1 MIRGTGPGIRS
12 RNRVC
17 GVEEIKARRRQQ
29 ERALRKA
36 RKEKQL
42 VSKRLPRGLQGDGEE
57 MEIRETS
64 VTQEEVLQLYQ
75 RIQHG
80 SDDRLAALRSL
91 HQVLQLKEAQQM
103 FVRFENSIRV
113 LIGLFTSNLAS
124 VQLKAA
130 QCLLELSHSDDPS
143 ISLVCLPATPYLL
156 TYLSGQSAKFT
167 ELCLYILGNLAAE
180 NEAVR
185 NQLLLQGVIQ
195 ALAICLQSPHGAVV
209 EAAAY
214 SLSQMLQAKEAG
226 EKIIP
231 SAVLEANLTPHLIR
245 LLDLDSEFGMQTAVE
260 CAWCLHYIVSSGVN
274 CECMISQNLIRQ
286 AVILLIALGK
296 AIESGITTDG
306 VELLIYPVARCLGNL
321 IVSNG
326 PARSKVQPHASDV
339 LRALSTF
346 TSRFLQSRPFVTREC
361 LWLLNNLTA
370 GDEQFCSAIFHLN
383 LVPVFLQ
390 LIPFSGGINTL
401 VLMLL
406 GNIAEMGPEYCEKLQ
421 QQTDIF
427 PALCTTLRTADPEV
441 VRLTLEVL
449 NLILSHCQQACVSFA
464 NQSGISALE
473 AIQYNSNEEI
483 RVRANYLM
491 DRYFTHKAP
500 RCLEM
505 GKFLNLSISFPFWLI
520 LDF

>member
-1 MIRGTGPGIRS
+1 MIRGRGAQMRS
-12 RNRVC
+12 RNRAC

-29 ERALRKA
+29 ERDLRKA

-57 MEIRETS
+57 MEIRETLI
-64 VTQEEVLQLYQ
+64 TQEEVLQLYR

-91 HQVLQLKEAQQM
+91 RQVLQLKKSQQM
-103 FVRFENSIRV
+103 FVGFENSIHV
-113 LIGLFTSNLAS
+113 LIGLFTSNLAV
-124 VQLKAA
+124 VQLEAA

-180 NEAVR
+180 NETVR
-185 NQLLLQGVIQ
+185 NQLLVQGVIQ

-231 SAVLEANLTPHLIR
+231 AVLEANLTPHLIR
-245 LLDLDSEFGMQTAVE
+245 LLDVDSEFGMQTAVE

-274 CECMISQNLIRQ
+274 SECMISQGLVCQ
-286 AVILLIALGK
+286 AVILLIALGR
-296 AIESGITTDG
+296 AIESGTTTDG

-321 IVSNG
+321 IASNG
-326 PARSKVQPHASDV
+326 TARSKVLVHDGDL

-346 TSRFLQSRPFVTREC
+346 VSGFLQSRPFVTREC

-370 GDEQFCSAIFHLN
+370 GDEQFCSTIFCLN
-383 LVPVFLQ
+383 LLPAFLQ

-406 GNIAEMGPEYCEKLQ
+406 GNIAEMGLECCEKLR

-427 PALCTTLRTADPEV
+427 PALCTTLRTADPEA
-441 VRLTLEVL
+441 VRLALEVL
-449 NLILSHCQQACVSFA
+449 NRILSHCQQACVLFA
-464 NQSGISALE
+464 NQGGIAALE
-473 AIQYNSNEEI
+473 VIQYNSNEEI
-483 RVRANYLM
+483 RVRANFLM
-491 DRYFTHKAP
+491 DRYFADKAV
-500 RCLEM
+500 
-505 GKFLNLSISFPFWLI
+505 
-520 LDF
+520 

>member
-1 MIRGTGPGIRS
+1 
-12 RNRVC
+12 
-17 GVEEIKARRRQQ
+17 
-29 ERALRKA
+29 LRKA

-57 MEIRETS
+57 MEIRETLI
-64 VTQEEVLQLYQ
+64 TQEEVLQLYR

-91 HQVLQLKEAQQM
+91 RQVLQLKKSQQM
-103 FVRFENSIRV
+103 FVRFENSIHV
-113 LIGLFTSNLAS
+113 LIGLFTSSLAV
-124 VQLKAA
+124 VQLEAA

-185 NQLLLQGVIQ
+185 KQLLVQGVIQ

-226 EKIIP
+226 EKIVP
-231 SAVLEANLTPHLIR
+231 
-245 LLDLDSEFGMQTAVE
+245 
-260 CAWCLHYIVSSGVN
+260 GVN
-274 CECMISQNLIRQ
+274 SECMISQGLVRQ
-286 AVILLIALGK
+286 AVILLIALGR
-296 AIESGITTDG
+296 AIESGTTDG

-321 IVSNG
+321 IGSNG
-326 PARSKVQPHASDV
+326 PARTTVQAHDGDL

-346 TSRFLQSRPFVTREC
+346 VSGFLQSRPFVTREC
-361 LWLLNNLTA
+361 LWLLNNLT
-370 GDEQFCSAIFHLN
+370 GESR
-383 LVPVFLQ
+383 P
-390 LIPFSGGINTL
+390 

-406 GNIAEMGPEYCEKLQ
+406 GNIAEMGLECCEKLRQ
-421 QQTDIF
+421 QADIF

-441 VRLTLEVL
+441 VRLALEVL
-449 NLILSHCQQACVSFA
+449 NRILSHCQQACVLFA
-464 NQSGISALE
+464 NQSGIAALE

-483 RVRANYLM
+483 RVRANFLM
-491 DRYFTHKAP
+491 DRYFADKA
-500 RCLEM
+500 
-505 GKFLNLSISFPFWLI
+505 I
-520 LDF
+520 

>member
-1 MIRGTGPGIRS
+1 MIRGRGAEVRS
-12 RNRVC
+12 RNRAC

-64 VTQEEVLQLYQ
+64 VTKEEVLQLFQ
-75 RIQHG
+75 RIQRG

-91 HQVLQLKEAQQM
+91 RQMLQLKETQQM
-103 FVRFENSIRV
+103 FVRFENSIHV
-113 LIGLFTSNLAS
+113 LISLFTSNLAS
-124 VQLKAA
+124 VQLEATR
-130 QCLLELSHSDDPS
+130 CLLELSHSDDQS

-185 NQLLLQGVIQ
+185 NQLLVQGVIQ

-231 SAVLEANLTPHLIR
+231 SVLEANLTPHLIR
-245 LLDLDSEFGMQTAVE
+245 LLDLDCEFGMQTAVE

-274 CECMISQNLIRQ
+274 SECMISQGLIRQ
-286 AVILLIALGK
+286 AVILLIALGR
-296 AIESGITTDG
+296 AVGSGTTTDG
-306 VELLIYPVARCLGNL
+306 ME
-321 IVSNG
+321 
-326 PARSKVQPHASDV
+326 
-339 LRALSTF
+339 
-346 TSRFLQSRPFVTREC
+346 
-361 LWLLNNLTA
+361 
-370 GDEQFCSAIFHLN
+370 
-383 LVPVFLQ
+383 
-390 LIPFSGGINTL
+390 L

-406 GNIAEMGPEYCEKLQ
+406 GNIAEMGLEYCEKLQ
-421 QQTDIF
+421 HQTGIF
-427 PALCTTLRTADPEV
+427 PALCITLRTADPEA

-449 NLILSHCQQACVSFA
+449 NLILSRCEQACVSFA
-464 NQSGISALE
+464 NQNGILALE
-473 AIQYNSNEEI
+473 AIQYNSNEDI
-483 RVRANYLM
+483 RVRANFLM
-491 DRYFTHKAP
+491 DKYFANKA
-500 RCLEM
+500 
-505 GKFLNLSISFPFWLI
+505 I
-520 LDF
+520 

>member
-1 MIRGTGPGIRS
+1 MIQGRGAEVRS
-12 RNRVC
+12 RNRAC

-64 VTQEEVLQLYQ
+64 ITKEEVLQLFQ

-91 HQVLQLKEAQQM
+91 RQMLQLKETQQM
-103 FVRFENSIRV
+103 FVRFENSIHV

-124 VQLKAA
+124 VQLEATR
-130 QCLLELSHSDDPS
+130 CLLELSHSDDQS
-143 ISLVCLPATPYLL
+143 TSLVCLPATPYLL

-185 NQLLLQGVIQ
+185 NQLLVQGVIQ

-231 SAVLEANLTPHLIR
+231 SVLEANLTPHLIR
-245 LLDLDSEFGMQTAVE
+245 LLDLDCEFGVQTAVE

-274 CECMISQNLIRQ
+274 SECMISQGLIRQ
-286 AVILLIALGK
+286 AVILLIALGR
-296 AIESGITTDG
+296 AVGSGTTTDG
-306 VELLIYPVARCLGNL
+306 ME
-321 IVSNG
+321 
-326 PARSKVQPHASDV
+326 
-339 LRALSTF
+339 
-346 TSRFLQSRPFVTREC
+346 
-361 LWLLNNLTA
+361 
-370 GDEQFCSAIFHLN
+370 
-383 LVPVFLQ
+383 
-390 LIPFSGGINTL
+390 L

-406 GNIAEMGPEYCEKLQ
+406 GNIAEMGLEYCEKLQ
-421 QQTDIF
+421 HQTGIF

-449 NLILSHCQQACVSFA
+449 NLILSRCQQACVSFA
-464 NQSGISALE
+464 NQNGILALE
-473 AIQYNSNEEI
+473 AIQYNSNEDI
-483 RVRANYLM
+483 RVRANFLM
-491 DRYFTHKAP
+491 DKYFANKA
-500 RCLEM
+500 
-505 GKFLNLSISFPFWLI
+505 I
-520 LDF
+520 

>member
-231 SAVLEANLTPHLIR
+231 AVLEANLTPHLIR

-401 VLMLL
+401 
-406 GNIAEMGPEYCEKLQ
+406 
-421 QQTDIF
+421 
-427 PALCTTLRTADPEV
+427 
-441 VRLTLEVL
+441 
-449 NLILSHCQQACVSFA
+449 ACVSFA

>member
-1 MIRGTGPGIRS
+1 MLRGRGFEIRS
-12 RNRVC
+12 RNRAS

-42 VSKRLPRGLQGDGEE
+42 VSKRVPRGLQGDGEE

-64 VTQEEVLQLYQ
+64 VTQEEVSQLYQ

-91 HQVLQLKEAQQM
+91 RQLLQLKEVQQM
-103 FVRFENSIRV
+103 FVRFENSMHI
-113 LIGLFTSNLAS
+113 LISLFTSNLAS
-124 VQLKAA
+124 VQLEAA
-130 QCLLELSHSDDPS
+130 QCLLQLSHSDNPS

-185 NQLLLQGVIQ
+185 NQLLVQGVIR

-231 SAVLEANLTPHLIR
+231 AVLEANLTPHLIR

-274 CECMISQNLIRQ
+274 CECMISQGLVRQ
-286 AVILLIALGK
+286 AVILLIALGR
-296 AIESGITTDG
+296 AVDSGTTTDG
-306 VELLIYPVARCLGNL
+306 MELLIYPVARCLGNL
-321 IVSNG
+321 IASDEG
-326 PARSKVQPHASDV
+326 TQCKVQFHDSDM
-339 LRALSTF
+339 LQALSMF
-346 TSRFLQSRPFVTREC
+346 IREFLQSRPFVTREC

-370 GDEQFCSAIFHLN
+370 GDGQFCSAIFCLN

-406 GNIAEMGPEYCEKLQ
+406 GNIAEMGLEYCEKLQ
-421 QQTDIF
+421 QQKDLF
-427 PALCTTLRTADPEV
+427 SALCTTLRTADPEV

-449 NLILSHCQQACVSFA
+449 NMILSCCQQA
-464 NQSGISALE
+464 I
-473 AIQYNSNEEI
+473 
-483 RVRANYLM
+483 
-491 DRYFTHKAP
+491 
-500 RCLEM
+500 
-505 GKFLNLSISFPFWLI
+505 
-520 LDF
+520 

>member
-1 MIRGTGPGIRS
+1 MIRGRGAEVRS
-12 RNRVC
+12 RNRAC

-64 VTQEEVLQLYQ
+64 VTKEEVLQLFQ
-75 RIQHG
+75 RIQRG

-91 HQVLQLKEAQQM
+91 RQMLQLKETQQM
-103 FVRFENSIRV
+103 FVRFENSIHV
-113 LIGLFTSNLAS
+113 LISLFTSNLAS
-124 VQLKAA
+124 VQLEATR
-130 QCLLELSHSDDPS
+130 CLLELSHSDDQS

-185 NQLLLQGVIQ
+185 NQLLVQGVIQ

-231 SAVLEANLTPHLIR
+231 SVLEANLTPHLIR
-245 LLDLDSEFGMQTAVE
+245 LLDLDCEFGMQTAVE

-274 CECMISQNLIRQ
+274 SECMISQGLIRQ
-286 AVILLIALGK
+286 AVILLIALGR
-296 AIESGITTDG
+296 AVGSGTTTDG
-306 VELLIYPVARCLGNL
+306 MELLIYPVARCLANL
-321 IVSNG
+321 IVSDG
-326 PARSKVQPHASDV
+326 TARCKVQFHDRDV
-339 LRALSTF
+339 LQALSAF
-346 TSRFLQSRPFVTREC
+346 ISRFLQSRPFVTREC

-370 GDEQFCSAIFHLN
+370 GDERLCSAIFCLN

-406 GNIAEMGPEYCEKLQ
+406 GNIAEMGLEYCEKLQ
-421 QQTDIF
+421 HQTGIF
-427 PALCTTLRTADPEV
+427 PALCITLRTADPEA

-449 NLILSHCQQACVSFA
+449 NLILSRCEQA
-464 NQSGISALE
+464 L
-473 AIQYNSNEEI
+473 
-483 RVRANYLM
+483 
-491 DRYFTHKAP
+491 
-500 RCLEM
+500 RCLDV
-505 GKFLNLSISFPFWLI
+505 GKFLNPSLSFPFRPI
-520 LDF
+520 LDS

>member
-1 MIRGTGPGIRS
+1 MLRGRGTEI
-12 RNRVC
+12 RNRNRAC
-17 GVEEIKARRRQQ
+17 GVEEIKTRRRQQ

-42 VSKRLPRGLQGDGEE
+42 VSKRVLRGLQDDGEE

-75 RIQHG
+75 RIRHG
-80 SDDRLAALRSL
+80 SEDRPAALRSL
-91 HQVLQLKEAQQM
+91 RQVLQLKEAQQI
-103 FVRFENSIRV
+103 FVRFENSIHV

-124 VQLKAA
+124 VQLEAA
-130 QCLLELSHSDDPS
+130 QCLLELSHADDPS

-156 TYLSGQSAKFT
+156 TYLSGQSVKFT
-167 ELCLYILGNLAAE
+167 ELCLYVLGNLAAE

-185 NQLLLQGVIQ
+185 SQLLVQGVIQ
-195 ALAICLQSPHGAVV
+195 AVATCLQSPHGAVV

-214 SLSQMLQAKEAG
+214 SLSQLLQAKEAG
-226 EKIIP
+226 EKIVPAI
-231 SAVLEANLTPHLIR
+231 LEANLTPHLVH
-245 LLDLDSEFGMQTAVE
+245 LLDLDSEFGMETAVE

-274 CECMISQNLIRQ
+274 NECLISQGLVRQ
-286 AVILLIALGK
+286 AVMLLVALGR
-296 AIESGITTDG
+296 AVDSGTTTDG

-321 IVSNG
+321 VASDET
-326 PARSKVQPHASDV
+326 AQCESQLRDSDV
-339 LRALSTF
+339 LKALRTF
-346 TSRFLQSRPFVTREC
+346 ISRFPQSRPFVTREC

-370 GDEQFCSAIFHLN
+370 GNGRFCSAIFCLN
-383 LVPVFLQ
+383 LVPVLLQ

-421 QQTDIF
+421 QQSDVF
-427 PALCTTLRTADPEV
+427 SALCTTLRTADAEV

-449 NLILSHCQQACVSFA
+449 NLILSHCQQACVEFV
-464 NQSGISALE
+464 NQSGIPALE

-483 RVRANYLM
+483 RVRANFLM
-491 DRYFTHKAP
+491 DRYFTNENKAV
-500 RCLEM
+500 
-505 GKFLNLSISFPFWLI
+505 
-520 LDF
+520 